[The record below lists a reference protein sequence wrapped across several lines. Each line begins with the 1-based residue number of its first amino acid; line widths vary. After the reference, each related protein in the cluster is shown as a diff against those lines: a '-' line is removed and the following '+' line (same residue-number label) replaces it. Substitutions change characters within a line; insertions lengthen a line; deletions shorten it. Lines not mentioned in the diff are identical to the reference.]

1 MRASPRSYA
10 RFTELP
16 PGAIQPEGWLRQYT
30 RINADGWLL
39 RYAQMRDPELYS
51 IFWDRV
57 ASLEGYWDSSCD
69 FAGYFADGLIRYA
82 QLVPESDLAT
92 ELDEWLGRLLASQ
105 DPDGYLGPFEPDARN
120 TQILEAF
127 TIGILVEALLQRY
140 EFTADPEILSASER
154 AMRALMKHWR
164 AGDERSDVRS
174 YLLHGTYVIRA
185 ATQLYKLTGKQD
197 FLTYAREVLD
207 RFGRVEHYLRYYPEC
222 EIRDQR
228 RKRGWIAPAPEDEFA
243 PPPHFRHQYDQTDFL
258 GFSASSI
265 ADGYNACS
273 GRHNVCESEDVG
285 LPAILYEYSGDEEL
299 LRASEAAWTMM
310 QAHLSPHGSP
320 LGNELLHH
328 RGPRASTEHC
338 GAVEWMLTNQALTR
352 ITGAVKY
359 ADAAE
364 RAFFNAYPAAKST
377 DGQLIAYLHA
387 ANQLV
392 ASEWTF
398 PPWNDP
404 DKGWSSHFYSTAHDP
419 MCCNANGPRAIPHFI
434 GGMAMAEPGGLVV
447 LHFGPCTIKA
457 DLPDAGQ
464 VELRQETAYPFED
477 HIRIT
482 VNEAPRNALSLG
494 LRIPG
499 WSASA
504 RIAING
510 VRWDGVANPGHNRPH
525 RPRLAPRRSAG
536 RAFRGPDSPGRPS
549 GDRASRRRRR
559 RSARPPPL
567 RSPGRRGLAALR
579 GRPCLGTR
587 RSAQLS
593 APPQAK
599 FALAG
604 GAGTGSGRS
613 RFVVHLRQSPG
624 ARRLQSLGHRPRA
637 DRPAGQ
643 GANRPQLA
651 ARRRP
656 RPSRYPRTS
665 LQTDGPL
672 GAHHHRHAAALRLHP
687 PAPRLPA
694 LGEEPPELGAA
705 PGRAGFRTTAR
716 ACGGQ
721 LLEATSG
728 KATATSRPVRADS
741 QQASLTRSTSSP
753 PSPLE

>member
-16 PGAIQPEGWLRQYT
+16 PGAIQPDGWLRQYA

-39 RYAQMRDPELYS
+39 RYAKMRDPELYS
-51 IFWDRV
+51 ILWDRV

-69 FAGYFADGLIRYA
+69 FAGYFADGLVRYA

-92 ELDEWLGRLLASQ
+92 ELDEWLSRLLDSQ

-140 EFTADPEILSASER
+140 EFTADPEILRAAER
-154 AMRALMKHWR
+154 AMRALMKQWR
-164 AGDERSDVRS
+164 PDGERSNVRS

-185 ATQLYKLTGKQD
+185 ATQIYKHTGKQD

-207 RFGRVEHYLRYYPEC
+207 RFGRVEHYLRFYPEC

-228 RKRGWIAPAPEDEFA
+228 RKRGWIAPAPEDQFA

-419 MCCNANGPRAIPHFI
+419 LCCNANGPRAIPHFI
-434 GGMAMAEPGGLVV
+434 GGMAMAEPGGLTV
-447 LHFGPCTIKA
+447 LQFGPCTITA
-457 DLPDAGQ
+457 DLPDSGQ
-464 VELRQETAYPFED
+464 VKLRQETDYPFED
-477 HIRIT
+477 FVRIT
-482 VNEAPRNALSLG
+482 VVQAPRDAFSFG
-494 LRIPG
+494 IRIPG

-510 VRWDGVANPGHNRPH
+510 VRWDGVANPGAIARIARVWRPGDQVDV
-525 RPRLAPRRSAG
+525 RFEAPIRLVVHPETALRVGGVAVQRGPLLYALPIAEDWQPYEAVHAWARGDPLSYQLLPRRSSRWRVALELDPDD
-536 RAFRGPDSPGRPS
+536 PDSSFTLVNRQAPDDSSSWDIDHAPIGLRARVRTVRNWRLE
-549 GDRASRRRRR
+549 GDRDH
-559 RSARPPPL
+559 PDTPGLPYKPL
-567 RSPGRRGLAALR
+567 DLSERTTTATLLPYG
-579 GRPCLGTR
+579 CTR
-587 RSAQLS
+587 
-593 APPQAK
+593 
-599 FALAG
+599 
-604 GAGTGSGRS
+604 
-613 RFVVHLRQSPG
+613 
-624 ARRLQSLGHRPRA
+624 
-637 DRPAGQ
+637 
-643 GANRPQLA
+643 
-651 ARRRP
+651 
-656 RPSRYPRTS
+656 
-665 LQTDGPL
+665 
-672 GAHHHRHAAALRLHP
+672 LRL
-687 PAPRLPA
+687 AYLPWV
-694 LGEEPPELGAA
+694 
-705 PGRAGFRTTAR
+705 
-716 ACGGQ
+716 
-721 LLEATSG
+721 
-728 KATATSRPVRADS
+728 KSRPN
-741 QQASLTRSTSSP
+741 
-753 PSPLE
+753 